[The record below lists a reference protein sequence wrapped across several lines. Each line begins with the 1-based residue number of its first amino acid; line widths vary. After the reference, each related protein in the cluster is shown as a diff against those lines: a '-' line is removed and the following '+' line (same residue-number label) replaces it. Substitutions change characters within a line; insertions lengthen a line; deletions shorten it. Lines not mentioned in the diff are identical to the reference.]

1 MVSVVA
7 MQSLTLDALSDKSS
21 GSAILTLTGPD
32 VSAICFA
39 FESFHELWANV
50 IEIIL
55 AMYLLGREL
64 GPGCVGP
71 VLSVIG
77 KYPLGCED
85 FFFFAKT
92 CLGCTVAMSRL
103 SKFMGPAMKLW
114 NNAIQRRVTTTS
126 NVIGSIKEVKMLGI
140 VNKWLSNI
148 QLLRIQELDCSKAF
162 RKLITYMNILGRS
175 SFSLPCF
182 NAELNID

>member
-7 MQSLTLDALSDKSS
+7 MQSLTLDAISDKSS
-21 GSAILTLTGPD
+21 GSALLTLTGPD
-32 VSAICFA
+32 VSSICVA

-50 IEIIL
+50 IEIVL

-77 KYPLGCED
+77 SVFPESEHLFMPLLK
-85 FFFFAKT
+85 FYSV
-92 CLGCTVAMSRL
+92 CTVAMSRL

-114 NNAIQRRVTTTS
+114 NTAIQRRVTTTS
-126 NVIGSIKEVKMLGI
+126 NVIGSIKEVKMLGM
-140 VNKWLSNI
+140 VNKWLANI
-148 QLLRIQELDCSKAF
+148 DLLRIQELDCSKAF
-162 RKLITYMNILGRS
+162 RKFITYMNILGR
-175 SFSLPCF
+175 
-182 NAELNID
+182 